1 MPLTCMQADT
11 QLGKQV
17 VTLSLLI
24 DGDCRPA
31 PSAHLLLTAQPDG
44 SDLHICTVRAEMLNM
59 HIIHHVT
66 ASTCSQQRV

>member
-1 MPLTCMQADT
+1 MPLTCMQPDT

-17 VTLSLLI
+17 VTLSLPI
-24 DGDCRPA
+24 EGGRHPT

-59 HIIHHVT
+59 HIIHNVT
-66 ASTCSQQRV
+66 ASTRSQQRV